1 MLTPDGPKVIEY
13 NCRFGDPET
22 QVVLPLL
29 QSDLLQIMLACTNG
43 TLADTEVKFSDGAAA
58 CVILASG
65 GYPVSYEKG
74 KPISGLTDGQLA
86 GEENITV
93 YHSGTAIQED
103 GTLVTNGGRVL
114 GVTATADRLT
124 AAITQAYA
132 ATEKISF
139 EKLHKRTDI
148 GFRALK
154 AIAEKE

>member
-1 MLTPDGPKVIEY
+1 MEAT
-13 NCRFGDPET
+13 
-22 QVVLPLL
+22 
-29 QSDLLQIMLACTNG
+29 TNG
-43 TLADTEVKFSDGAAA
+43 TLDKTEVRFRDGAAA

-65 GYPVSYEKG
+65 GYPLAYEKG
-74 KPISGLTDGQLA
+74 KEITGLDNGQLNA
-86 GEENITV
+86 ADVTV
-93 YHSGTAIQED
+93 YHAGTAVKE
-103 GTLVTNGGRVL
+103 GRLVTNGGRVL

-132 ATEKISF
+132 AAEKISF

>member
-1 MLTPDGPKVIEY
+1 MGKSTGFMEY
-13 NCRFGDPET
+13 ERQTSKEVP
-22 QVVLPLL
+22 PLERIKNFNEFHEPL
-29 QSDLLQIMLACTNG
+29 SMEEQRKQ
-43 TLADTEVKFSDGAAA
+43 AAR
-58 CVILASG
+58 CMDCGVPFCQ
-65 GYPVSYEKG
+65 YG
-74 KPISGLTDGQLA
+74 KMIA
-86 GEENITV
+86 GMA
-93 YHSGTAIQED
+93 SGTAIQED

-132 ATEKISF
+132 AAEKISF